1 MSTRAPRINWYL
13 VAVCAV
19 VNTFVFNPLINLIP
33 RSTRNTIM
41 HMIRDL
47 SLSSWLL
54 LLLASLILCIVLPA
68 YISPLRSVPGP
79 FLAKFTRLWLA
90 YHGHKGDLHSI
101 LLTLHRRHGSTIRIA
116 PNELST
122 INPFNVRKIY
132 SINSGFKKSEWY
144 EPVHGTRKFDLF
156 GGQDEE
162 VHRRHRRLVNHT
174 YSLVSL
180 REVEK
185 FMDGTIEK
193 LVRKLREL
201 TGQVIDLGLW
211 LQLAAFGEFC
221 NSSTRWYS

>member
-1 MSTRAPRINWYL
+1 MYTL
-13 VAVCAV
+13 
-19 VNTFVFNPLINLIP
+19 
-33 RSTRNTIM
+33 
-41 HMIRDL
+41 RDL
-47 SLSSWLL
+47 SPSSWVLII
-54 LLLASLILCIVLPA
+54 LASLMLYIVIPA
-68 YISPLRSVPGP
+68 YITPLRSVPGP
-79 FLAKFTRLWLA
+79 FFAKFTRLWLA

-101 LLTLHRRHGSTIRIA
+101 LLTLHKRHGPTIRIA

-122 INPFNVRKIY
+122 INPSSVRKIY
-132 SINSGFKKSEWY
+132 GINSGFKKSEWY

-193 LVRKLREL
+193 LVRKLKGV

-211 LQLAAFGEFC
+211 LQLAAFGE
-221 NSSTRWYS
+221 SISILDGKMLT